1 MPSSSEAISHPRRR
15 RVATAAGLARLL
27 PWYLAFGA
35 LRHVVP
41 LPWLARWAWRA
52 SSGERDLEF
61 EQKLVARVIRLRRT
75 LERGR
80 GDCLQSS
87 LVLYR
92 ELSRAGADPTL
103 VVGFRRMNGRM
114 QGHAWV
120 LTDGRPVGES
130 QGALDGFAP
139 TFGFGRGGT
148 LEPTA
153 EWASGES
160 LRSLFE
166 QSSEGS
172 SPRSGPPLKSIT

>member
-1 MPSSSEAISHPRRR
+1 MPSSSDATSHPRRR

-35 LRHVVP
+35 LRHFVP

-61 EQKLVARVIRLRRT
+61 EQKLAARVIRLRRT

-103 VVGFRRMNGRM
+103 VVGFRRTNGRM

-120 LTDGRPVGES
+120 LAEGRPVGES
-130 QGALDGFAP
+130 QDALDGFAP
-139 TFGFGRGGT
+139 TFGFGRHGT
-148 LEPTA
+148 LQPMP

-160 LRSLFE
+160 LR
-166 QSSEGS
+166 
-172 SPRSGPPLKSIT
+172 RI

>member
-1 MPSSSEAISHPRRR
+1 MPSSSDATSHPPRR

-35 LRHVVP
+35 LRHLVP

-61 EQKLVARVIRLRRT
+61 EQKLAARVIRLRRT
-75 LERGR
+75 LEGGR

-103 VVGFRRMNGRM
+103 VVGFRRANGRM

-120 LTDGRPVGES
+120 LAEGRPVGES
-130 QGALDGFAP
+130 QDASAESSS
-139 TFGFGRGGT
+139 GGGC
-148 LEPTA
+148 A
-153 EWASGES
+153 CWC
-160 LRSLFE
+160 
-166 QSSEGS
+166 SS
-172 SPRSGPPLKSIT
+172 

>member
-1 MPSSSEAISHPRRR
+1 MPSSSDATSHPRRR

-35 LRHVVP
+35 LRHLVP

-52 SSGERDLEF
+52 SSRERDLEF
-61 EQKLVARVIRLRRT
+61 EQKLVARVIRLRHT

-103 VVGFRRMNGRM
+103 VVGFRRTNGRM

-120 LTDGRPVGES
+120 LTEGRPVGES
-130 QGALDGFAP
+130 QDALDGFAP
-139 TFGFGRGGT
+139 TFGFGRHGT
-148 LEPTA
+148 LQPTP

-160 LRSLFE
+160 LR
-166 QSSEGS
+166 
-172 SPRSGPPLKSIT
+172 RI